1 VKKFSEA
8 IKSQLSDLYQ
18 AYSTKAG
25 SDMTEAMKNEV
36 KGFLAYLTASN
47 GVVSAEEVD
56 FINKYLDTNFRTRDL
71 ASYITTNN
79 IFSHEYATSLPYA
92 FRTFLDDE
100 ALSRQYI
107 TVMHAIGKE
116 CVIAD
121 QKAESAE
128 VDSLN
133 DRMETLTKAFDQ
145 RYPDR
150 PITLAKDTIQSV
162 QQKEEESSAGGE
174 NKDEETLDQLLKE
187 LDELIGLTS
196 VKKNVYSLLHLQEIQ
211 MERVKRGIPKI
222 PISNHLIFTGNPGTG
237 KTTVARLLGKIY
249 YKIGLLPNKN
259 FVEVDRSGMVAGYVG
274 QTAIEVKNVFDSAKG
289 GVLFIDEAYSLAN
302 GLPGDYGTEAIETL
316 LKRMEDNRD
325 QIVVIV
331 AGYPELMEQF
341 LKSNPGL
348 MSRFSKKIYFPDY
361 TPEELVEILKY
372 IAKKNQ
378 CLLSDDALA
387 FAADVFKRK
396 YDQRDENF
404 ANAREVRNFFEA
416 GVVSQADRLYGKL
429 NLTDEE
435 LRTLT
440 AEDFRYNELSVE
452 N

>member
-1 VKKFSEA
+1 
-8 IKSQLSDLYQ
+8 
-18 AYSTKAG
+18 
-25 SDMTEAMKNEV
+25 
-36 KGFLAYLTASN
+36 
-47 GVVSAEEVD
+47 
-56 FINKYLDTNFRTRDL
+56 
-71 ASYITTNN
+71 
-79 IFSHEYATSLPYA
+79 
-92 FRTFLDDE
+92 
-100 ALSRQYI
+100 
-107 TVMHAIGKE
+107 
-116 CVIAD
+116 
-121 QKAESAE
+121 
-128 VDSLN
+128 
-133 DRMETLTKAFDQ
+133 
-145 RYPDR
+145 
-150 PITLAKDTIQSV
+150 
-162 QQKEEESSAGGE
+162 
-174 NKDEETLDQLLKE
+174 
-187 LDELIGLTS
+187 
-196 VKKNVYSLLHLQEIQ
+196 
-211 MERVKRGIPKI
+211 
-222 PISNHLIFTGNPGTG
+222 
-237 KTTVARLLGKIY
+237 
-249 YKIGLLPNKN
+249 
-259 FVEVDRSGMVAGYVG
+259 
-274 QTAIEVKNVFDSAKG
+274 
-289 GVLFIDEAYSLAN
+289 
-302 GLPGDYGTEAIETL
+302 
-316 LKRMEDNRD
+316 MEDNRD